1 MKTCL
6 SQSEFF
12 FVKIFRLELGD
23 SLSIHVAF
31 NMAFAMSFITG
42 IFVVFCIKERVSR
55 AKLLQFM
62 VGANKFVFWM
72 TAFIIDFLLMVVV
85 ALIYVLILGLYQKSG
100 MSSNEE
106 LLRNFL
112 VTIVFSFA
120 VIPYVY
126 LMSFL
131 FNNPSVGLV
140 RSMFIFIVS
149 GNFGIMLNTVLTH
162 DLVDLKQLGSI
173 IDWILK
179 FLPHYSFARSLEV
192 LNRKQITMRTCE
204 RACLIDAECVDL
216 GIDTMCELADEL
228 SCDNPEEPME
238 KLFCELKNSC
248 CTKSFL
254 SFEEDGIGWN
264 LLVMMSVGV
273 FFFLLLFSVEYRYI
287 QRLSLFFS
295 KKKR

>member
-1 MKTCL
+1 MT
-6 SQSEFF
+6 
-12 FVKIFRLELGD
+12 
-23 SLSIHVAF
+23 
-31 NMAFAMSFITG
+31 FAMSFVTA
-42 IFVVFCIKERVSR
+42 IFIVFCIKERASR

-85 ALIYVLILGLYQKSG
+85 ALIYVLMLGSYQKSG

-106 LLRNFL
+106 LLRNFE

-162 DLVDLKQLGSI
+162 DLVDLKQLATI

-179 FLPHYSFARSLEV
+179 FMPHYSFARSLEV
-192 LNRKQITMRTCE
+192 LNRKQITIRTCE
-204 RACLIDAECVDL
+204 RACLIDSECVEL
-216 GIDTMCELADEL
+216 GIETMCDLAEEL
-228 SCDNPEEPME
+228 SCDDPEEPME
-238 KLFCELKNSC
+238 KLFCQLKNSC
-248 CTKSFL
+248 CTRNFL
-254 SFEEDGIGWN
+254 SFEEDGIGCN
-264 LLVMMSVGV
+264 LLIMICVGTV
-273 FFFLLLFSVEYRYI
+273 FFLLLFSIEYRYI
-287 QRLSLFFS
+287 QRLTSFLS